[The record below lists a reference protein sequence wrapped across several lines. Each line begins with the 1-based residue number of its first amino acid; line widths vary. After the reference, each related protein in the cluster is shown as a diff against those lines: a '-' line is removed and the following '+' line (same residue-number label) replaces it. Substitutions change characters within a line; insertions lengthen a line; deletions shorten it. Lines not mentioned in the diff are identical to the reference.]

1 MGYIYGIF
9 RILMVGQPSGVSV
22 LAMISVSF
30 MFCDPEVAKGVV
42 RRLEDAGV
50 DCVHAD
56 LSRISDDELHR
67 TLEYYLH
74 TSAHSIV
81 VTSPGV
87 PPSPWVAY
95 EAGFALALRHPW
107 FVFGSSDD
115 VLPPTL
121 AEWSLLPDW
130 ATLDLFVRVYR
141 ESFVG

>member
-9 RILMVGQPSGVSV
+9 RILMVGQPSGASV

-30 MFCDPEVAKGVV
+30 MFRDLEVAKGVV

-50 DCVHAD
+50 DCVHAN
-56 LSRISDDELHR
+56 LSRIPDDELR
-67 TLEYYLH
+67 GTLEYYLH

-87 PPSPWVAY
+87 SSSPWVAF
-95 EAGFALALRHPW
+95 EAGFALALRHPL

-115 VLPPTL
+115 ALSPFL
-121 AEWSLLPDW
+121 AEWPLLPDW
-130 ATLDLFVRVYR
+130 AALDQFVRVYR